1 MALFS
6 ISAQDHNKMLS
17 KIIATSAGYVS
28 PRGLKHLKTLA
39 SRPRSQR
46 GVTLIELLVGL
57 VIGLL
62 VVAAAMGT
70 MMVSRGISGTV
81 SDASNIQQQAAYA
94 MRTIGLQLRQAGSLR
109 LDLNPTGATEDI
121 ASAVVDFEP
130 ESGDFNYTQNI
141 IRGIDAPTGT
151 DFKLTTGYGN
161 YKEALHIET
170 DDASQARDCLGQQPS
185 ETLIENNF
193 VLKTATNE
201 LYCGGFQT
209 PAQPIAEKV
218 ANFQVR
224 YLMQE
229 STAGD
234 PQIKYATAS
243 TVGKNW
249 GRVQAVEVCLV
260 LYGNESID
268 LPAVRKVLE
277 KAGLTLDDIGMI
289 ELNEAFAA
297 QSLAVIRELG
307 LDMAKVNVSGG
318 AIAMGHPLGATG
330 GRILTTLV
338 HGMKRTRTRYGIAT
352 LCMGGG
358 QGGATLLELAD

>member
-1 MALFS
+1 
-6 ISAQDHNKMLS
+6 MLS

-109 LDLNPTGATEDI
+109 LDLNPTGATEDL
-121 ASAVVDFEP
+121 AGAVVKFEHQSD
-130 ESGDFNYTQNI
+130 ETKNI
-141 IRGIDAPTGT
+141 ISGIDAPTGAE
-151 DFKLTTGYGN
+151 FKFTTGYRN
-161 YKEALHIET
+161 YKEALHSET

-201 LYCGGFQT
+201 LYCAGSNKS
-209 PAQPIAEKV
+209 AQPVVEKV

-224 YLMQE
+224 YLVQE
-229 STAGD
+229 NPAGD

-243 TVGKNW
+243 AVGAKW
-249 GRVQAVEVCLV
+249 GSVQAVEVCLV
-260 LYGNESID
+260 LYGNEPID
-268 LPAVRKVLE
+268 MPTDGSSTYTDCDGTTKVDMTKLTGE
-277 KAGLTLDDIGMI
+277 RARRMHLTFRNVFQLRSQGLIDP
-289 ELNEAFAA
+289 NPKF
-297 QSLAVIRELG
+297 
-307 LDMAKVNVSGG
+307 
-318 AIAMGHPLGATG
+318 
-330 GRILTTLV
+330 
-338 HGMKRTRTRYGIAT
+338 
-352 LCMGGG
+352 
-358 QGGATLLELAD
+358 

>member
-1 MALFS
+1 
-6 ISAQDHNKMLS
+6 MLS

-109 LDLNPTGATEDI
+109 LDLNPSGATEDL
-121 ASAVVDFEP
+121 ANAVVGFEREASDFDY
-130 ESGDFNYTQNI
+130 SKNTI
-141 IRGIDAPTGT
+141 SGIDEPTGAE
-151 DFKLTTGYGN
+151 FKLTTGYRN
-161 YKEALHIET
+161 YTEALHDKPADE
-170 DDASQARDCLGQQPS
+170 SQVRDCLGQQHS
-185 ETLIENNF
+185 DTLIENNF

-201 LYCGGFQT
+201 LHCAGSDKV
-209 PAQPIAEKV
+209 AQPVVEKV

-229 STAGD
+229 ITTAGD
-234 PQIKYATAS
+234 PHIKYATAS

-268 LPAVRKVLE
+268 LPAGSSYTDCDGSKVDMTKLTGQR
-277 KAGLTLDDIGMI
+277 ARRMHLTFRNIFQLRSQGL
-289 ELNEAFAA
+289 
-297 QSLAVIRELG
+297 LG
-307 LDMAKVNVSGG
+307 SVL
-318 AIAMGHPLGATG
+318 
-330 GRILTTLV
+330 
-338 HGMKRTRTRYGIAT
+338 
-352 LCMGGG
+352 
-358 QGGATLLELAD
+358 

>member
-1 MALFS
+1 M
-6 ISAQDHNKMLS
+6 
-17 KIIATSAGYVS
+17 TRS
-28 PRGLKHLKTLA
+28 PRT
-39 SRPRSQR
+39 QR

-109 LDLNPTGATEDI
+109 LDLNPAGAAEDLAI
-121 ASAVVDFEP
+121 AVVKFERKY
-130 ESGDFNYTQNI
+130 GDFDYAKNI
-141 IRGIDAPTGT
+141 IRGIDEPTGAE
-151 DFKLTTGYGN
+151 FKLTTGYRN
-161 YKEALHIET
+161 YKEALHGKT
-170 DDASQARDCLGQQPS
+170 DDESQVRDCLGQEPS

-224 YLMQE
+224 YLTQE

-243 TVGKNW
+243 TVGNKW

-268 LPAVRKVLE
+268 LPAGSSYTDCDGSKVDMTKLTGQR
-277 KAGLTLDDIGMI
+277 ARRMHLTFRNIFQLRSQGL
-289 ELNEAFAA
+289 
-297 QSLAVIRELG
+297 LG
-307 LDMAKVNVSGG
+307 SVL
-318 AIAMGHPLGATG
+318 
-330 GRILTTLV
+330 
-338 HGMKRTRTRYGIAT
+338 
-352 LCMGGG
+352 
-358 QGGATLLELAD
+358 

>member
-1 MALFS
+1 MQSKFIAA
-6 ISAQDHNKMLS
+6 SACY
-17 KIIATSAGYVS
+17 IS
-28 PRGLKHLKTLA
+28 PRGLKHLKTVTR
-39 SRPRSQR
+39 SPRSQR

-109 LDLNPTGATEDI
+109 LDLNPAGATEDI
-121 ASAVVDFEP
+121 ASAAVDFEIQ
-130 ESGDFNYTQNI
+130 SGDFDYSKNI
-141 IRGIDAPTGT
+141 ISGIDEPTGAE
-151 DFKLTTGYGN
+151 FKLTTGYRN
-161 YKEALHIET
+161 YKEALHIEA

-224 YLMQE
+224 YLVQE
-229 STAGD
+229 SPAGD

-268 LPAVRKVLE
+268 LPAGSSYTDCDGSKVDMTKLTGE
-277 KAGLTLDDIGMI
+277 RARRMHLAFRNVFQLRSQGLVDPNPNPT
-289 ELNEAFAA
+289 
-297 QSLAVIRELG
+297 
-307 LDMAKVNVSGG
+307 
-318 AIAMGHPLGATG
+318 P
-330 GRILTTLV
+330 
-338 HGMKRTRTRYGIAT
+338 
-352 LCMGGG
+352 
-358 QGGATLLELAD
+358 